1 MCDKSFSSDTY
12 MKKYMTSVHEER
24 KAFKCTFCEK
34 VLLWFSTCQYFNE
47 ENPWSGNQK
56 RLSKNCDES
65 HMESK
70 MQLYLCTYVMHVYD
84 YEEYLKLEQK
94 DSSQFV

>member
-1 MCDKSFSSDTY
+1 
-12 MKKYMTSVHEER
+12 
-24 KAFKCTFCEK
+24 
-34 VLLWFSTCQYFNE
+34 
-47 ENPWSGNQK
+47 
-56 RLSKNCDES
+56 
-65 HMESK
+65 MESK

>member
-24 KAFKCTFCEK
+24 KAFKCTFCKKSFKCTFCEK
-34 VLLWFSTCQYFNE
+34 SSSLV

-70 MQLYLCTYVMHVYD
+70 
-84 YEEYLKLEQK
+84 
-94 DSSQFV
+94 

>member
-24 KAFKCTFCEK
+24 KAFKCTFCKKSFKCTFCEK
-34 VLLWFSTCQYFNE
+34 SSSLV

-56 RLSKNCDES
+56 RLSKNS
-65 HMESK
+65 YIVNLWLQRSWGG
-70 MQLYLCTYVMHVYD
+70 
-84 YEEYLKLEQK
+84 
-94 DSSQFV
+94 SG